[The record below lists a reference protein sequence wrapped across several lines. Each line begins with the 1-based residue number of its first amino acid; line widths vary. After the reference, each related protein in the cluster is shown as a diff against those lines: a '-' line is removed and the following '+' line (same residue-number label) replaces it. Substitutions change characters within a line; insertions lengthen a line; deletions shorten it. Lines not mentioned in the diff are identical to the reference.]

1 MILGTCSWVALDKRD
16 WRDQLGGLME
26 MEQHDLV
33 TLDRH
38 VTQKVRELDG

>member
-1 MILGTCSWVALDKRD
+1 MILGTCSRVALDKRD

-33 TLDRH
+33 TLEH